1 MHPKRRARWRIVL
14 SGQKTNSSCWR
25 QQQIWKPRMPMK
37 RLIWNLSRTNTH
49 RFQIY
54 PKKAAENVF
63 STIGELFMKDRI
75 APKIKQLR
83 YKYRKTLK
91 LGTQSG
97 AGRPN
102 RRFFCDICSEIWRRS
117 WATESFK
124 PGIENTWRKYFKR
137 DKGRR
142 KRPIWR
148 TLKCTQRLYSWQ

>member
-1 MHPKRRARWRIVL
+1 ML
-14 SGQKTNSSCWR
+14 
-25 QQQIWKPRMPMK
+25 MK
-37 RLIWNLSRTNTH
+37 RLIWNLSKTNTH

-102 RRFFCDICSEIWRRS
+102 RRLFCDICSEIWRRS
-117 WATESFK
+117 
-124 PGIENTWRKYFKR
+124 
-137 DKGRR
+137 
-142 KRPIWR
+142 
-148 TLKCTQRLYSWQ
+148 